1 MAGNPA
7 EDTMSE
13 TLRLLL
19 GDIVDINVFRQLLEL
34 DEPDQGAFSQA
45 IIVEYI
51 CQADEA
57 LASMS
62 QAL

>member
-1 MAGNPA
+1 
-7 EDTMSE
+7 MSE